1 MKTRI
6 LHIHDIPTTK
16 CRVDLRLKELNYW
29 VSSIPA
35 EALSTLQQR
44 RFDILVLDVPAC
56 RLKQWLHEVNSL
68 FALPLFWWCEERKP
82 ATAAP
87 HDKLDGVLCCGMN
100 DNELQWSLLLGV
112 KNHQRR
118 LHLEREYNF
127 LASKFEEKKL
137 VDDAKIMLSKA
148 NNISETKAYEMMR
161 TQAMNERKKLVDI
174 AQSVLGTN
182 SMLSKSTSSPTQK
195 KIDYTQ

>member
-16 CRVDLRLKELNYW
+16 CRVDVRLKELNYW
-29 VSSIPA
+29 VASIPA
-35 EALSTLQQR
+35 ETLPTLQQR

-56 RLKQWLHEVNSL
+56 RLKQWLHEVNSR
-68 FALPLFWWCEERKP
+68 FSLPLLWWCEERKP

-87 HDKLDGVLCCGMN
+87 HDKVDGVLCCGMN

-118 LHLEREYNF
+118 LHLEREYQF
-127 LASKFEEKKL
+127 LATKFQEKKL
-137 VDDAKIMLSKA
+137 VDDAKIMLSKI
-148 NNISETKAYEMMR
+148 NNISETTAYEMMR

-174 AQSVLGTN
+174 AQAVLSTN
-182 SMLSKSTSSPTQK
+182 SLLVKASSSKPK
-195 KIDYTQ
+195 KYDYTQ